1 MFGDRRVTYALRPI
15 GVVHSPFREPA
26 DIPREW
32 NCRKGAFD
40 AVSGELEIFPE
51 HEEGLDGLEPGASL
65 IVLFAFHKAG
75 PSHLKVTPPGET
87 EPRGVFASRSPR
99 RPNPIGM
106 TVVRLAAR
114 EGRVLKVKGLDM
126 VEGTPILDIKPA

>member
-1 MFGDRRVTYALRPI
+1 MSDDGGVTYDLRPI
-15 GVVHSPFREPA
+15 GVVHSPFGGPA

-40 AVSGELEIFPE
+40 AVAGALEIFPE
-51 HEEGLDGLEPGASL
+51 YVEGLDGLEPGASL
-65 IVLFAFHKAG
+65 IVLFAFNKAG
-75 PSHLKVTPPGET
+75 YSHLKVTPPGET
-87 EPRGVFASRSPR
+87 EPRGVFASRSPH

-114 EGRVLKVKGLDM
+114 EGNVLKVTGLDM
-126 VEGTPILDIKPA
+126 VEGTPILDIKPV

>member
-1 MFGDRRVTYALRPI
+1 MSDDGRVTYGLRPI
-15 GVVHSPFREPA
+15 GIVHSPFGEPT

-40 AVSGELEIFPE
+40 AVAGDLEIFPE
-51 HEEGLDGLEPGASL
+51 HAEGLDGLEPGASL

-75 PSHLKVTPPGET
+75 YSHLKVTPPGET
-87 EPRGVFASRSPR
+87 EPRGVFASRSPH

-106 TVVRLAAR
+106 TVVRLTAR
-114 EGRVLKVKGLDM
+114 EGNVLKVTGLDM

>member
-1 MFGDRRVTYALRPI
+1 MSDDGRVTFHLRPI
-15 GVVHSPFREPA
+15 GVVHSPFGDPT

-40 AVSGELEIFPE
+40 AVAGELEIFPE
-51 HEEGLDGLEPGASL
+51 HAEGLDGLAPGASL
-65 IVLFAFHKAG
+65 VVLFAFHKAG
-75 PSHLKVTPPGET
+75 YSHLKVTPPGEI
-87 EPRGVFASRSPR
+87 EPRGVFASRSPH

-114 EGRVLKVKGLDM
+114 EGNVLKVTGLDM
-126 VEGTPILDIKPA
+126 IEGTPILDIKPA

>member
-1 MFGDRRVTYALRPI
+1 MSDDGRVTYDLRPI
-15 GVVHSPFREPA
+15 GIVHSPFGEPT

-32 NCRKGAFD
+32 NCREGAFD
-40 AVSGELEIFPE
+40 AVAGDLEIFPE
-51 HEEGLDGLEPGASL
+51 HAEGLDGLEPGASL

-75 PSHLKVTPPGET
+75 YSHLKVTPPGET
-87 EPRGVFASRSPR
+87 EPRGVFASRSPH

-106 TVVRLAAR
+106 TVVRLTAR
-114 EGRVLKVKGLDM
+114 EGNVLKVTGLDM